1 MLDTYVFDY
10 SDMVMCA
17 TSFQSDGDGYPPDW
31 FQRQAS
37 EALTESDPEEQ
48 EVVQSSPMYRLH
60 MQSRSF
66 EDQVAMREDIRRINL
81 YIEGVEQNYT
91 IVDRL
96 GEGKLLVLTGR
107 RVNLHFS

>member
-1 MLDTYVFDY
+1 
-10 SDMVMCA
+10 
-17 TSFQSDGDGYPPDW
+17 
-31 FQRQAS
+31 
-37 EALTESDPEEQ
+37 
-48 EVVQSSPMYRLH
+48 MYRLH

-96 GEGKLLVLTGR
+96 GEGKLLLLTGR
-107 RVNLHFS
+107 RVN